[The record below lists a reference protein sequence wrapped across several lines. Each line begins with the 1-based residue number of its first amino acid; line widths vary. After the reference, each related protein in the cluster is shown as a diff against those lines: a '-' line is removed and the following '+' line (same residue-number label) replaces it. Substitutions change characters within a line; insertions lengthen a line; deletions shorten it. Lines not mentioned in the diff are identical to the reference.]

1 VHRYAITFHRE
12 KRSKHQLVSELDGIK
27 GIGEATK
34 TQLLKKFHSVKRIKE
49 ASEEIIAEI
58 IGPAKA
64 KLVKEGLK

>member
-1 VHRYAITFHRE
+1 MKIQRCYTTNHR
-12 KRSKHQLVSELDGIK
+12 
-27 GIGEATK
+27 
-34 TQLLKKFHSVKRIKE
+34 KE